1 MSKALDTS
9 LFDNLTRRERA
20 IALRFGTMITL
31 PRGRLITRQGDFGR
45 QFAVVASGELSV
57 QRDGVEIAVL
67 RAGDCV
73 GEIALMAGP
82 RARHTATVEVI
93 GTAEVLVLSPPEFDE
108 LCAVV
113 PRVATRIGRIGVRR
127 LAESTV

>member
-9 LFDNLTRRERA
+9 LFDGLTRRERA
-20 IALRFGTMITL
+20 MALRYGTMITL
-31 PRGRLITRQGDFGR
+31 PHGRLITRQGDYGR
-45 QFAVVASGELSV
+45 QFAVVVSGELSV
-57 QRDGVEIAVL
+57 QRDGIEVARL

-93 GTAEVLVLSPPEFDE
+93 NDVEVLVLSPPEFDE
-108 LCAVV
+108 LCTVV
-113 PRVATRIGRIGVRR
+113 PRVATRIRRIGVQR
-127 LAESTV
+127 LAESTI